1 MANQDDIIHEEILQ
15 AALNL
20 YRKSGPTKVTM
31 DNLANATGRSRSSLY
46 YYFKNRDEVF
56 QAVLERIAEDV
67 SAEIRAAVA
76 SAENLNDRI
85 YAFCLTKMKTSEA
98 WKRVFLTMDQL
109 MSADELTRQTK
120 LMDALHKKLIYMERG
135 ILIETMA
142 TAGQQ
147 SARILDNAELD
158 MLAFII
164 SSGIRG
170 IRREVYEHND
180 PHNAKAA
187 AQLLS
192 NMVTNWLKI

>member
-1 MANQDDIIHEEILQ
+1 
-15 AALNL
+15 
-20 YRKSGPTKVTM
+20 
-31 DNLANATGRSRSSLY
+31 
-46 YYFKNRDEVF
+46 
-56 QAVLERIAEDV
+56 
-67 SAEIRAAVA
+67 
-76 SAENLNDRI
+76 
-85 YAFCLTKMKTSEA
+85 
-98 WKRVFLTMDQL
+98 
-109 MSADELTRQTK
+109 
-120 LMDALHKKLIYMERG
+120 MDALHKKLIYMERG

-147 SARILDNAELD
+147 SARILDNSELD